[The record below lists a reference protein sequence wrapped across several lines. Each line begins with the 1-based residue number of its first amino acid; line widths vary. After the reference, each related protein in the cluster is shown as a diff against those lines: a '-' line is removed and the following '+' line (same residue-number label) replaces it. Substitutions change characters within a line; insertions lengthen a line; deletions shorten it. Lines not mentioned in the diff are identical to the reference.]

1 MKTSLPKLT
10 KEEIFCNLSE
20 VSDVEVTANTHFP
33 SDLCPENQHQRPTIV
48 FGSSDAMRTCI
59 ESAIKKFET
68 EEQQPVKFVAVSA
81 DSLLSGSK
89 VIPVV
94 DMCKTNVFLS
104 DIETKSV
111 LEKEIEA
118 GIGVLL
124 VENLERTKMNAVT
137 LNQIVYELAKSRCIC
152 GEYLPTR
159 WIVYLTVSDSPNEM
173 VQKALCDS
181 TLGSLYYYAELS

>member
-48 FGSSDAMRTCI
+48 FGSSDAMQTCI
-59 ESAIKKFET
+59 ESAIKKFEA
-68 EEQQPVKFVAVSA
+68 EEQQPVKFVVVSA
-81 DSLLSGSK
+81 DALLRK
-89 VIPVV
+89 PKDIPVV
-94 DMCKTNVFLS
+94 DVCKTNIFL
-104 DIETKSV
+104 TKSEAELV
-111 LEKEIEA
+111 IAKEKDA
-118 GIGVLL
+118 GMGVLL
-124 VENLERTKMNAVT
+124 VKAIDNVILDAAI
-137 LNQIVYELAKSRCIC
+137 LNQVLHTLAKTRCIC

-159 WIVYLTVSDSPNEM
+159 WIVYLTVSDSQNEM

>member
-68 EEQQPVKFVAVSA
+68 EEQQPVKFVVVSA
-81 DSLLSGSK
+81 DALLRK
-89 VIPVV
+89 PKDIPVV
-94 DMCKTNVFLS
+94 DVCKTNIFLTES
-104 DIETKSV
+104 EAELVIAK
-111 LEKEIEA
+111 EKDA
-118 GIGVLL
+118 GMGVLL
-124 VENLERTKMNAVT
+124 VENLEKTKMNAVT
-137 LNQIVYELAKSRCIC
+137 LNQIIYELAKSRCIC

-159 WIVYLTVSDSPNEM
+159 WIVYLTVSDSQNEM
-173 VQKALCDS
+173 AQKALCDS
-181 TLGSLYYYAELS
+181 TLDSLYYYAELS